1 MFKTLVDL
9 LKHLTDLEDELNEYE
24 DNAPD
29 DLIIEYNETE
39 EQVMEVLTK
48 LYRQCGDTSKILNGI
63 LECYETIVY
72 EVINDIEEK
81 SEGFEDEAEDN
92 VKEFKNEAIEKI
104 KLLLKRLDNI

>member
-24 DNAPD
+24 DNAPN

-39 EQVMEVLTK
+39 EQV
-48 LYRQCGDTSKILNGI
+48 
-63 LECYETIVY
+63 
-72 EVINDIEEK
+72 
-81 SEGFEDEAEDN
+81 EDEAEDN